1 MPAKPETRLVKRI
14 VEALEKEFGGLWHK
28 QHGNIFSGR
37 GHPDITGCCP
47 VYLRMYGYVGIYV
60 AIEVKMPDEEPKA
73 LQNYRI
79 KKVNEEHGIAFW
91 ANSPEDAVAALRHR
105 LDHIKDWQ

>member
-47 VYLRMYGYVGIYV
+47 LKLGYNYAGIYV
-60 AIEVKMPDEEPKA
+60 AIEVKMPDEDPKPIQ
-73 LQNYRI
+73 LYRI
-79 KKVNEEHGIAFW
+79 EKITMEGGIAFW
-91 ANSPEDAVAALRHR
+91 TTSPESAITELRLR